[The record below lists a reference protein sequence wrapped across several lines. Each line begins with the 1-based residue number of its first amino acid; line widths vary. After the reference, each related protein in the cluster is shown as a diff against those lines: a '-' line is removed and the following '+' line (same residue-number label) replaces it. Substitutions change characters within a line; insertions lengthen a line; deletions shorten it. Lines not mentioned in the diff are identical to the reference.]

1 MRHTASAWESRA
13 ACVQLLP
20 GAQGCRGG
28 QQLWV
33 CPIPTVCRL
42 AGRAWRWHG
51 MQLGGKAVGYAG
63 DSSMAGLR
71 CRVGQGIL
79 QPLSRVVTGLADSTA
94 VVRQEIRSAAFPGSS
109 GSGEKAEPTRKSDWQ
124 PSGAGG
130 DGGRWLHLST
140 AFYPITYFL
149 IKR

>member
-1 MRHTASAWESRA
+1 MPHTASTWGSRA
-13 ACVQLLP
+13 TCVQLLP

-28 QQLWV
+28 QQLWL

-42 AGRAWRWHG
+42 AGRAQRCHG

-63 DSSMAGLR
+63 DSLTAGLR

-79 QPLSRVVTGLADSTA
+79 QAVSRVVTGLADNTT

-109 GSGEKAEPTRKSDWQ
+109 GSGERADPTGRSDWEPT
-124 PSGAGG
+124 GAGR
-130 DGGRWLHLST
+130 DGSRWLHLST
-140 AFYPITYFL
+140 AF
-149 IKR
+149 

>member
-1 MRHTASAWESRA
+1 MPHTASTWGSRA
-13 ACVQLLP
+13 TCVQLLP

-28 QQLWV
+28 QQLWL

-42 AGRAWRWHG
+42 AGRAQRWHG

-63 DSSMAGLR
+63 DSLTAGLR

-79 QPLSRVVTGLADSTA
+79 QAVSRVVTGLADNTT

-109 GSGEKAEPTRKSDWQ
+109 GSGERADPTGRSDWEPT
-124 PSGAGG
+124 GAGR
-130 DGGRWLHLST
+130 DGSRWLHLST
-140 AFYPITYFL
+140 AF
-149 IKR
+149 